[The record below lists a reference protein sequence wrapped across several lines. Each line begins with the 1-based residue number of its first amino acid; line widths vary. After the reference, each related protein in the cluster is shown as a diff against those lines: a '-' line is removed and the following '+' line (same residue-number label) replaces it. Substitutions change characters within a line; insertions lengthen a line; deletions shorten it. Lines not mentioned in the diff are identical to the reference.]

1 MLIWLPALT
10 AREMRASE
18 ICGALVHGLRPRP
31 PACDIVDVGV
41 AWPRVITLPAMAVM
55 GARV

>member
-10 AREMRASE
+10 PREMRASE
-18 ICGALVHGLRPRP
+18 ICGAPVHGLRLRPRP
-31 PACDIVDVGV
+31 LASDIVDVD
-41 AWPRVITLPAMAVM
+41 WTRVITGPAMSVM

>member
-10 AREMRASE
+10 PRERPASE
-18 ICGALVHGLRPRP
+18 ICGALVHGRP
-31 PACDIVDVGV
+31 PAVDVGV
-41 AWPRVITLPAMAVM
+41 AWPRVITLLAMAVM